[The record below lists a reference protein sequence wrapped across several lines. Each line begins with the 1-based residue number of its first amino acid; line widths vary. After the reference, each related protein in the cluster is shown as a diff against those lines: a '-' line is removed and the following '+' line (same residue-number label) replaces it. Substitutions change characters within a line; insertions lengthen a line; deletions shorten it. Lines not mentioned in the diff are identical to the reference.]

1 MSYYVV
7 PLLKKPNQSLT
18 TTLGS
23 QSIEITLNTRWNNEL
38 YITIKAGDEDIV
50 INRICRN
57 KVKIVNKNYKSINGD
72 LAFYDRSGDDDPN
85 WEELGDRFMLIWSD
99 DV

>member
-18 TTLGS
+18 TTLGG
-23 QSIEITLNTRWNNEL
+23 QNVEITLNTRLNNEL
-38 YITIKAGDEDIV
+38 YISIKADDV
-50 INRICRN
+50 VNNRICRN
-57 KVKIVNKNYKSINGD
+57 KVKIVNEKYKSIDGD
-72 LAFYDRSGDDDPN
+72 LAFYDRLGNDDPN

>member
-18 TTLGS
+18 TTLGG
-23 QSIEITLNTRWNNEL
+23 QNVEITLNTRLNNEL
-38 YITIKAGDEDIV
+38 YISIKADGEDIV
-50 INRICRN
+50 TNRICRN
-57 KVKIVNKNYKSINGD
+57 KVKIVNERYKPIDGD
-72 LAFYDRSGDDDPN
+72 LAFYDRSGNDDPN